1 MRIKSLEISGLR
13 GVKKNLS
20 INLDSSKSI
29 LIYGDNGSGKSS
41 IADALEWFYYDKV
54 EHLSSEEIGT
64 KGINALR
71 NIFLSDEEDA
81 YVELKY
87 SDSRYD
93 SRKRLFLKKSKL
105 ISENTNATQVFN
117 DYIDTSLKENLILR
131 YKDLLRFILSTKTEK
146 LKEISSII
154 GFSEVSR
161 IKDVFKKAANELK
174 NDLKRSNFDYH
185 VNAKQSLIMSQVG
198 QNVWNDEQYLNAIKE
213 LVIPLKLQAEIKD
226 ISSIDNILELIK
238 KPEDKE
244 ALTQQLSYEKVIES
258 MGNLKSSFDDTRSS
272 YEKFHKKYQEILK
285 DIDKFKKI
293 SLEKLLSAGLSVL
306 ERRIF
311 EVDKCPLCLQEKSRD
326 ELIDELRK
334 RVEELAVFKKETD
347 ELLEEKSSTQRFIQ
361 NTLTEIETI
370 LKEKCLLL
378 EENAGTK
385 KEVEGLKELVSKALE
400 SIKKFSLK
408 DMVKLNTPE
417 EFICIDNS
425 MLQRLVSIL
434 STKKEKII
442 TGKKDDRVFSIYSK
456 ILSVK
461 QAYAEISS
469 LKRASDILT
478 QQQQS
483 MELIYN
489 EFVKKQREG
498 LCSFLE
504 SISKDINDLYLFMND
519 SENVSE
525 IKLIPL
531 DSEDEFAGITLQ
543 FKFHSKSE
551 SPPHKYLSESHL
563 NCLGIC
569 LFLASVKAFNK
580 TNKFFVLDDVISS
593 FDTSHRGRFAR
604 LLIEKFSDCQI
615 FLFTHEKDWY
625 ELVSNMIKGRNWD
638 VKKITWDHENGA
650 SIDEPLPDLK
660 IRIENKIKNSDTSE
674 LGNMIRKYLERQLKN
689 ICFNLEVKVRFLF
702 NDHNENRMSNELLSD
717 LKSKLKDRVCEIK
730 DQAVF
735 ERLNT
740 SVFLGNRT
748 SHNSSFSESIDD
760 LKMFYSDVL
769 ELGRLF
775 RCIQCSTPISKKYYD
790 PTKDTIK
797 CSCGNLKYIW
807 KK

>member
-13 GVKKNLS
+13 GVRKEIS

-29 LIYGDNGSGKSS
+29 IIYGDNGSGKSS

-54 EHLSSEEIGT
+54 EHLSTEEIGT

-71 NIFLSDEEDA
+71 NVWLSDEEDA
-81 YVELKY
+81 YIELKY
-87 SDSRYD
+87 SDLKYD

-105 ISENTNATQVFN
+105 TSENTNATQAFS
-117 DYIDTSLKENLILR
+117 DYIDTSLKENLTLR

-146 LKEISSII
+146 LKEISNII

-161 IKDVFKKAANELK
+161 LKDVFKKAANELK
-174 NDLKRSNFDYH
+174 NDLKRGNFDNH
-185 VNAKQSLIMSQVG
+185 INAKQSLIMSQIG
-198 QNVWNDEQYLNAIKE
+198 QNIWNDEQYLNAIKE
-213 LVIPLKLQAEIKD
+213 LVVPLKLQAEIKD

-258 MGNLKSSFDDTRSS
+258 LGNLKSSFGDTRSA
-272 YEKFHKKYQEILK
+272 YEKFYKKYHEISK

-293 SLEKLLSAGLSVL
+293 SLEKLLSTGLSVL
-306 ERRIF
+306 EKRIF
-311 EVDKCPLCLQEKSRD
+311 EDDKCPLCLQEKSRD

-334 RVEELAVFKKETD
+334 RVEELAAFKKETD
-347 ELLEEKSSTQRFIQ
+347 ELLEEKSSTQRAIQ
-361 NTLTEIETI
+361 NTLTEIEST
-370 LKEKCLLL
+370 LKERSLLS
-378 EENAGTK
+378 EENAESK
-385 KEVEGLKELVSKALE
+385 KEVENLKGLVSKALE
-400 SIKKFSLK
+400 FIKEFSLK
-408 DMVKLNTPE
+408 DMVKLCVPE
-417 EFICIDNS
+417 EFIYIDNS
-425 MLQRLVSIL
+425 VLQRLISVL
-434 STKKEKII
+434 SSKKEKII
-442 TGKKDDRVFSIYSK
+442 TSKKDDLVFSIYSK

-461 QAYAEISS
+461 QAYSEIKSF
-469 LKRASDILT
+469 KRASEIFT

-525 IKLIPL
+525 IELVPL
-531 DSEDEFAGITLQ
+531 DEDDEFVGITLQ
-543 FKFHSKSE
+543 FKFHGKPE

-580 TNKFFVLDDVISS
+580 INKFIVLDDVISS
-593 FDTSHRGRFAR
+593 FDTNHRARFAR
-604 LLIEKFSDCQI
+604 LLVEKFSDYQI
-615 FLFTHEKDWY
+615 FLFTHERDWF
-625 ELVSNMIKGRNWD
+625 ELVSNMVKGKNWVIKK
-638 VKKITWDHENGA
+638 VYWDHDNGA

-660 IRIENKIKNSDTSE
+660 TRIENKIKNSDTTE
-674 LGNMIRKYLERQLKN
+674 LGNMIRKYLERLLKE
-689 ICFNLEVKVRFLF
+689 ICFDMEVKVNFLF
-702 NDHNENRMSNELLSD
+702 NDHNENRMSNELLSE
-717 LKSKLKDRVCEIK
+717 LKSKIKDRKSEIK

-735 ERLNT
+735 ERLKA
-740 SVFLGNRT
+740 SLFLGNRT
-748 SHNSSFSESIDD
+748 SHDSTFAESIDD
-760 LKMFYSDVL
+760 LKMFYDDVC
-769 ELGRLF
+769 EMERLF
-775 RCIQCSTPISKKYYD
+775 RCTQCNNLISKRHYD
-790 PTKDTIK
+790 DVENTVK
-797 CSCGNLKYIW
+797 CSCGALKYNW

>member
-13 GVKKNLS
+13 GAKKNLS

-311 EVDKCPLCLQEKSRD
+311 EEDKCPLCLQEKSRD

-378 EENAGTK
+378 EENAETK

-461 QAYAEISS
+461 QAYTEINS

-531 DSEDEFAGITLQ
+531 DSGDEFAGITLQ

-580 TNKFFVLDDVISS
+580 TNTFFVLDDVISS

-604 LLIEKFSDCQI
+604 LLIEKFSDYQI

-689 ICFNLEVKVRFLF
+689 ICLNLEVKVRFLF
-702 NDHNENRMSNELLSD
+702 NDHNENRMSNELLSE
-717 LKSKLKDRVCEIK
+717 LKSKLKDRACEIK

-735 ERLNT
+735 ERLNA

-769 ELGRLF
+769 ELERLF
-775 RCIQCSTPISKKYYD
+775 RCIQCSTPISRKYYD
-790 PTKDTIK
+790 PTEDTIK

>member
-1 MRIKSLEISGLR
+1 MRIKSIEISGLR
-13 GVKKNLS
+13 GVRKNLA
-20 INLDSSKSI
+20 INLDPSKSI

-41 IADALEWFYYDKV
+41 IADTLEWFYYDKV

-81 YVELKY
+81 YIELKY
-87 SDSRYD
+87 SDSKYD

-105 ISENTNATQVFN
+105 TSENTNATQAFS
-117 DYIDTSLKENLILR
+117 DYIDTSLKENLTLR

-146 LKEISSII
+146 LKEISNII

-161 IKDVFKKAANELK
+161 LKDVFKKAANELK
-174 NDLKRSNFDYH
+174 NDLKRGNFDNH
-185 VNAKQSLIMSQVG
+185 MNVKQSLIMSQIG
-198 QNVWNDEQYLNAIKE
+198 QNIWNDEQYLNAIKE
-213 LVIPLKLQAEIKD
+213 LVVPLKLQAEIKD

-258 MGNLKSSFDDTRSS
+258 LGNLKSSFGDTRSA
-272 YEKFHKKYQEILK
+272 YEKFYKKYHEISK

-293 SLEKLLSAGLSVL
+293 SLEKLLSTGLSVL
-306 ERRIF
+306 DKRIF
-311 EVDKCPLCLQEKSRD
+311 EDDKCPLCLQEKSRD

-334 RVEELAVFKKETD
+334 RVEELAAFKKETD
-347 ELLEEKSSTQRFIQ
+347 ELLEEKSSTQREIQ
-361 NTLTEIETI
+361 NTLTEIEST
-370 LKEKCLLL
+370 LKERSLLS
-378 EENAGTK
+378 EENAESK
-385 KEVEGLKELVSKALE
+385 KEVDNLKGLVSKALE
-400 SIKKFSLK
+400 FVKEFSLK
-408 DMVKLNTPE
+408 DMVKLCVPE

-425 MLQRLVSIL
+425 VLQRLISVL
-434 STKKEKII
+434 SSKKEKII
-442 TGKKDDRVFSIYSK
+442 TSKKDDLVFSIYSK

-461 QAYAEISS
+461 QAYAEIKSF
-469 LKRASDILT
+469 KRASEIFT

-531 DSEDEFAGITLQ
+531 DSGDEFAGITLQ

-593 FDTSHRGRFAR
+593 FDTSHRARFAR
-604 LLIEKFSDCQI
+604 LLVEKFGDYQI
-615 FLFTHEKDWY
+615 FLFTHEKDWF
-625 ELVSNMIKGRNWD
+625 ELVSNMVKGKNWTIKK
-638 VKKITWDHENGA
+638 VYWDHDNGA
-650 SIDEPLPDLK
+650 SIDEPLLDIKL
-660 IRIENKIKNSDTSE
+660 RIDNKIKNSDKTE
-674 LGNMIRKYLERQLKN
+674 LGNMIRRYLERLLKDL
-689 ICFNLEVKVRFLF
+689 CLNLEVKVRFLF
-702 NDHNENRMSNELLSD
+702 NEHNENRMSNELLSE
-717 LKSKLKDRVCEIK
+717 LKSKLKDRKCELN
-730 DQAVF
+730 DHAVF
-735 ERLNT
+735 ERLNG
-740 SVFLGNRT
+740 SMYLGNRT
-748 SHNSSFSESIDD
+748 SHDSSFSEGIDD
-760 LKMFYSDVL
+760 LKMFWCDVL
-769 ELGRLF
+769 ELERFF
-775 RCIQCSTPISKKYYD
+775 RCPSCGAIISEKYYD
-790 PTKDTIK
+790 AVKDTIK
-797 CSCGNLKYIW
+797 CSCENLKYNW

>member
-285 DIDKFKKI
+285 DIEKFKKI

-306 ERRIF
+306 ESRIF
-311 EVDKCPLCLQEKSRD
+311 EEDKCPLCLQEKSRD

-378 EENAGTK
+378 EENAETK
-385 KEVEGLKELVSKALE
+385 KEVEGLKELVSKTLE

-461 QAYAEISS
+461 QAYAEINS

-531 DSEDEFAGITLQ
+531 DSGDEFAGITLQ

-604 LLIEKFSDCQI
+604 LLIEKFSDYQI

-625 ELVSNMIKGRNWD
+625 ELVSNMVKGRNWD

-650 SIDEPLPDLK
+650 SIDEPLPDLR
-660 IRIENKIKNSDTSE
+660 IRIENKIKKSDTSE

-702 NDHNENRMSNELLSD
+702 NDHNENRMSNELLSE
-717 LKSKLKDRVCEIK
+717 LKSKLKDRACEIK

-790 PTKDTIK
+790 PTEDTIK